1 MSLFDELVEIYPELT
16 KANFDPETGS
26 ITLKDD
32 GDGIQ
37 YIAKWDYDQPIPDG
51 HKLGK

>member
-1 MSLFDELVEIYPELT
+1 MSLFDELVEIYPEL
-16 KANFDPETGS
+16 KDANFDPETGS

-37 YIAKWDYDQPIPDG
+37 YIAKWHYDQPIPNG
-51 HKLGK
+51 YKLGK

>member
-1 MSLFDELVEIYPELT
+1 MSLFDELVELYSELT
-16 KANFDPETGS
+16 NADFDPESGS

-32 GDGIQ
+32 GDGIA

-51 HKLGK
+51 YKLGK

>member
-16 KANFDPETGS
+16 DADFNPETGS
-26 ITLKDD
+26 IKLKDD
-32 GDGIQ
+32 GDGIV

-51 HKLGK
+51 YKLAK